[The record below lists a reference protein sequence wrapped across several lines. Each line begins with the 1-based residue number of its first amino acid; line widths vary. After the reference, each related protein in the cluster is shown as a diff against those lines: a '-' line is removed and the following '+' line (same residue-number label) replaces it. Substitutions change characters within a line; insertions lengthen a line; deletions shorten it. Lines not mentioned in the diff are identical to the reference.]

1 MQFNYTSSASF
12 AAFAGFM
19 VVLCVGAFATA
30 QDKADEIFQSIYGP
44 QYQQAMSSASSED
57 NQALA
62 EQLIE
67 AAGQADQAPE
77 LIELFCDKAYAL
89 TQRDAGSLPL
99 AIEAMRLL
107 AERVPARQMHAEQ
120 QILQLLLR
128 QVRTTRGAERTE
140 VANQLIDQLM
150 AQAQAQI
157 ASQQFDQAER
167 LYRRA
172 LGAASSMAPDRREQ
186 VRQALD
192 AVRRRQ
198 QIQSRIKKYQSRLK
212 ADNSNTAVAEA
223 LIDIYLLELDQPEE
237 ANKYSFLLSD
247 PTQRQMVAL
256 AARQPDA
263 LSPEQSVQL
272 GEWYYQKAQ
281 QAPSDTAGL
290 PLRRASMYLQQY
302 LDSSPSDVLS
312 RQKAALLLQQVQA
325 ALEKASTPATAGGS
339 SFVDLLRA
347 VDLEKVPPKGGQW
360 QMRGGQ
366 LTAVPDGDDDW
377 EEVDRLA
384 IPVSLDGNYE
394 LKFSFERVEGDGK
407 LTLSV
412 PVAKTWIA
420 VVFEDTKKPMRLPS
434 KGEGAL
440 SEVLEMVNGRTYTCR
455 IRVEQTGQSAQI
467 QVDMGQKTVMRW
479 NGPIESINI
488 WHFWKPY
495 MAQAVGLSIYE
506 SQFKIK
512 ELKGR
517 MMTGRMRSLK

>member
-198 QIQSRIKKYQSRLK
+198 QIQSRLKKYQSRLK

-347 VDLEKVPPKGGQW
+347 VDLEGVPPRGGQW
-360 QMRGGQ
+360 QIQGGQ
-366 LTAVPDGDDDW
+366 LTGAYDGDGADL
-377 EEVDRLA
+377 VT
-384 IPVSLDGNYE
+384 IPVGLDGNYE
-394 LKFSFERVEGDGK
+394 LSISFERVDGEGVV
-407 LTLSV
+407 TLAV
-412 PVAKTWIA
+412 PVGNTWIP
-420 VVFEDTKKPMRLPS
+420 VVFRSETPMSL
-434 KGEGAL
+434 
-440 SEVLEMVNGRTYTCR
+440 
-455 IRVEQTGQSAQI
+455 
-467 QVDMGQKTVMRW
+467 
-479 NGPIESINI
+479 PIE
-488 WHFWKPY
+488 
-495 MAQAVGLSIYE
+495 
-506 SQFKIK
+506 
-512 ELKGR
+512 
-517 MMTGRMRSLK
+517 